1 MTARR
6 ELEAALHGPIPALDF
21 LSEAETADLLRLFEG
36 ARAREVDALSE
47 AVDRMVHALPWPLG
61 PTTKRIMFGHTLD
74 R

>member
-6 ELEAALHGPIPALDF
+6 ELEEALHGPVSALDF
-21 LSEAETADLLRLFEG
+21 LTESESADLLRLFEG
-36 ARAREVDALSE
+36 ARRHEVTALSE

-61 PTTKRIMFGHTLD
+61 PTTKRIMFGHALD

>member
-6 ELEAALHGPIPALDF
+6 ELEEALHGPVAALDF
-21 LSEAETADLLRLFEG
+21 LSEAETADLLELFEG
-36 ARAREVDALSE
+36 ARQREVAALSE

-61 PTTKRIMFGHTLD
+61 PTTKRIMFGHSLD